1 MKLQAATAVVIA
13 ASALATSI
21 VLLPPSNRTPQGP
34 TVETVTIKPTS
45 FTYRFPGEFLMA
57 GRVVDGALHEVRL
70 RHPLE
75 IMTYQVSATEY
86 AACVA
91 EGACR
96 PADSSGSAND
106 RPVTGVSYLDAVSYA
121 EWLSSE
127 TGERWRLPTDEEWVF
142 AAAERFGDDALGN
155 VEGESSNPAARWLAA
170 YQGRNAREARDAIPK
185 ARGYFGS
192 NSRGL
197 HDIAGNVWEWTST
210 CYTRTH
216 IDPAGEPLQRTENCG
231 VRVAGGQHR
240 GYMTN
245 FLRDGKSGGCA
256 AGMAPDNLGFR
267 LVREPAPSLAR
278 RLWRGIAR
286 G

>member
-1 MKLQAATAVVIA
+1 MKFLAATVAGITAGAIA
-13 ASALATSI
+13 AGLA
-21 VLLPPSNRTPQGP
+21 LLPPSDRATPRSSI
-34 TVETVTIKPTS
+34 ETVTIKPVS
-45 FTYRFPGEFLMA
+45 FAYRLPGEFLLA
-57 GRVVDGALHEVRL
+57 GRVVDGALHDVRL

-75 IMTYQVSATEY
+75 IMTYQVSSAEY

-91 EGACR
+91 EGACQ
-96 PADSSGSAND
+96 PVDSSGAANNL
-106 RPVTGVSYLDAVSYA
+106 PVTGVSYLDAVNYA
-121 EWLSSE
+121 DWLSTK
-127 TGERWRLPTDEEWVF
+127 TGESWRLPTDEEWSF
-142 AAAERFGDDALGN
+142 AAAERFGDDALAD
-155 VEGESSNPAARWLAA
+155 VEDEVGNPAARWIAA
-170 YQGRNAREARDAIPK
+170 YRGYNAREARDATPK
-185 ARGYFGS
+185 AKGHFGK

-197 HDIAGNVWEWTST
+197 QDIAGNVWEWTST

-216 IDPAGEPLQRTENCG
+216 VDPAGEPLQRTENCG
-231 VRVAGGQHR
+231 VRVTGGQHR

-278 RLWRGIAR
+278 RLWQGIAR